1 MLDTYFFEKRGQF
14 SHPPVKQ
21 PQPRPFTLLPTPN
34 TSVEKHTIQNPSP
47 PSCGM
52 FSRVFHRTSGV
63 VTNAA
68 LSVACLS
75 LTKTLDDVKN
85 SPPTPT
91 RVHSFHL
98 MGSRR
103 SHVAMCEASPSIFS
117 VDGNVNYQSETEDE
131 RFQRTL
137 DHHRSQI
144 AKYRSNWEYKPPSDS
159 DDASSSSVSTSTTV
173 PSRSWPD
180 DIPAN
185 NDLSFFLEDL
195 KYCAKSPNFRSD
207 KDYCNKL
214 SFRVAAALLTQ
225 FDDDN
230 QTTGF
235 EMLRNLAEK
244 GYPDAM
250 AYYGMCLNEGRANT
264 DPNSTNAVVWLRR
277 CADMYE
283 HPQAMYEL
291 GVAFYTGEGVVE
303 DEVEA
308 VKWFMMAAEK
318 NHPAAW

>member
-1 MLDTYFFEKRGQF
+1 
-14 SHPPVKQ
+14 
-21 PQPRPFTLLPTPN
+21 
-34 TSVEKHTIQNPSP
+34 
-47 PSCGM
+47 
-52 FSRVFHRTSGV
+52 
-63 VTNAA
+63 
-68 LSVACLS
+68 
-75 LTKTLDDVKN
+75 
-85 SPPTPT
+85 
-91 RVHSFHL
+91 
-98 MGSRR
+98 
-103 SHVAMCEASPSIFS
+103 MCEASPSIFS

-264 DPNSTNAVVWLRR
+264 DPNSTNAVVWFRR

>member
-1 MLDTYFFEKRGQF
+1 
-14 SHPPVKQ
+14 
-21 PQPRPFTLLPTPN
+21 
-34 TSVEKHTIQNPSP
+34 
-47 PSCGM
+47 
-52 FSRVFHRTSGV
+52 
-63 VTNAA
+63 
-68 LSVACLS
+68 
-75 LTKTLDDVKN
+75 
-85 SPPTPT
+85 
-91 RVHSFHL
+91 
-98 MGSRR
+98 
-103 SHVAMCEASPSIFS
+103 MCEASPSIFS

-137 DHHRSQI
+137 DQHRSQI

-159 DDASSSSVSTSTTV
+159 DDASSSSVSTSTT
-173 PSRSWPD
+173 
-180 DIPAN
+180 
-185 NDLSFFLEDL
+185 
-195 KYCAKSPNFRSD
+195 
-207 KDYCNKL
+207 
-214 SFRVAAALLTQ
+214 

-264 DPNSTNAVVWLRR
+264 DPNSTNAVVWFRR

-318 NHPAAW
+318 NHPAACYMLGDCLLDGEGVEVDRGAALDWLVTATDLGHRGARSRVMAVLEKKDGEDYGRFTDGSRQTLVEHTLLSSNKDGRIVKRIATLRKEIGGGVRNPTELARRQTIVGNSRKES